1 MAKIER
7 KFMAHYVDAAAPGDS
22 DGGPT
27 YVRLGKDLE
36 EYSPELSANVEKKN
50 NILGETSTMLTN
62 YEKSG
67 SVEPYYAEK
76 GDALFERLQAIVDG
90 CLVLD
95 DCNTTVVEVH
105 LWEEEDPEKGFFF
118 YMDRCDLVKIVDGKE
133 YIITTS
139 YGSANTREG
148 RTGSQSPYDGANSA
162 LKMAQKRS
170 LVSAALSLGCM
181 SDSFTQD
188 IESDQED
195 AGAYYSSQDP
205 EAPITAQQRKFFYTR
220 CGKFGLSK
228 PEAKELLRKFGYDS
242 ASKIKTKDFDAL
254 IESVGKED

>member
-105 LWEEEDPEKGFFF
+105 LWEEEDPEKGFPAIK
-118 YMDRCDLVKIVDGKE
+118 DDAVIEVV
-133 YIITTS
+133 S
-139 YGSANTREG
+139 YGGDSSGYQIPFNLH
-148 RTGSQSPYDGANSA
+148 Y
-162 LKMAQKRS
+162 K
-170 LVSAALSLGCM
+170 AAPVKGFFKV
-181 SDSFTQD
+181 DTKTFT
-188 IESDQED
+188 EE
-195 AGAYYSSQDP
+195 
-205 EAPITAQQRKFFYTR
+205 ETA
-220 CGKFGLSK
+220 
-228 PEAKELLRKFGYDS
+228 
-242 ASKIKTKDFDAL
+242 
-254 IESVGKED
+254 

>member
-105 LWEEEDPEKGFFF
+105 LWEEEDPEKGFPAIK
-118 YMDRCDLVKIVDGKE
+118 DDAVIEVV
-133 YIITTS
+133 S
-139 YGSANTREG
+139 YGGDSSGYQIPFNLH
-148 RTGSQSPYDGANSA
+148 Y
-162 LKMAQKRS
+162 K
-170 LVSAALSLGCM
+170 AAPVKGFFKV
-181 SDSFTQD
+181 DTKTFTA
-188 IESDQED
+188 EE
-195 AGAYYSSQDP
+195 
-205 EAPITAQQRKFFYTR
+205 TA
-220 CGKFGLSK
+220 
-228 PEAKELLRKFGYDS
+228 
-242 ASKIKTKDFDAL
+242 
-254 IESVGKED
+254 

>member
-22 DGGPT
+22 GGGPT

-105 LWEEEDPEKGFFF
+105 LWEEEDPEKGFPAIK
-118 YMDRCDLVKIVDGKE
+118 DDAVIEVV
-133 YIITTS
+133 S
-139 YGSANTREG
+139 YGGDSSGYQIPFNLH
-148 RTGSQSPYDGANSA
+148 Y
-162 LKMAQKRS
+162 K
-170 LVSAALSLGCM
+170 AAPVKGFFKV
-181 SDSFTQD
+181 DTKTFTA
-188 IESDQED
+188 EE
-195 AGAYYSSQDP
+195 
-205 EAPITAQQRKFFYTR
+205 TA
-220 CGKFGLSK
+220 
-228 PEAKELLRKFGYDS
+228 
-242 ASKIKTKDFDAL
+242 
-254 IESVGKED
+254 

>member
-7 KFMAHYVDAAAPGDS
+7 KYMAHYVDAAAPGDS
-22 DGGPT
+22 GGGPA

-36 EYSPELSANVEKKN
+36 EYSPELSANVEKKS

-105 LWEEEDPEKGFFF
+105 LWEEEDPEKGFPAIK
-118 YMDRCDLVKIVDGKE
+118 DDAVIEV
-133 YIITTS
+133 IS
-139 YGSANTREG
+139 YGGDS
-148 RTGSQSPYDGANSA
+148 TGYQIPFNLHY
-162 LKMAQKRS
+162 K
-170 LVSAALSLGCM
+170 AAPVKGYFKV
-181 SDSFTQD
+181 DTKTFTAA
-188 IESDQED
+188 E
-195 AGAYYSSQDP
+195 
-205 EAPITAQQRKFFYTR
+205 TA
-220 CGKFGLSK
+220 
-228 PEAKELLRKFGYDS
+228 
-242 ASKIKTKDFDAL
+242 
-254 IESVGKED
+254 